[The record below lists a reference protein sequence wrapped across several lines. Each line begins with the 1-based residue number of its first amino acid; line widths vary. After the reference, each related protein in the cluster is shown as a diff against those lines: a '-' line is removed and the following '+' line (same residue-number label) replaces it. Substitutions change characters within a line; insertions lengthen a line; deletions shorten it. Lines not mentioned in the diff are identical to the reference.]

1 MRFHP
6 LPLIAVLLLCAYSS
20 FAQDLQKR
28 QEDDRYRLSLK
39 SGSFVP
45 QKNIVDSEISGL
57 NKKAFRSAG
66 KSYLIIQ
73 FENILTEN
81 EKKQLHNEGIELLD
95 YIPNN
100 AYTATVTGSL
110 NTTILNSIKA
120 RAIVE
125 LAPEQKMESSLA
137 DGVFPSWAVK
147 VAGTVDVWISFPK
160 TFSYNTVSTEIKSR
174 NIDIISTEYKDYNI
188 VALRI
193 ATSRLKELAALPFIE
208 YVQTIPKEDEP
219 LNDKSIAASKA
230 NILNSALPGGRN
242 LHGEGVV
249 VGVGDFINPWQHI
262 DLTERFI
269 NRSVTTGLGTNDWHG
284 VHVTAT
290 IAGAGI
296 AQEKYTGYAPKAKV
310 ITQLVSGILAYSP
323 EYVQDHGMVITN
335 NSYGSVNGCSSFGV
349 YDLYS
354 RVMDQQAFQMPNL
367 QHVFAAGNS
376 GSTICSPYLVAYG
389 NVLGGFQS
397 SKNTICVGSGAEFPN
412 SSKGPVRDGR
422 IKPEIIARGAVV
434 SANNNI
440 IGYKNSVGTS
450 QSAPGVSG
458 GLALLYQRYR
468 QLNGG
473 SNPKN
478 GLMKALLC
486 NGATDIGNT
495 GPDFRYGFG
504 SMNLL
509 RSVLMLENN
518 NYFNTDVNN
527 GATNTHSITIPPGSS
542 LAQLKVMLYWND
554 SAAAVLAASTLVND
568 LDLQVSDPSTVIHLP
583 QVLNSNPANVTDPAT
598 TGADHLN
605 NIEQVVINNPT
616 PGTYTFSVTGTTIP
630 SGTQHEYFLVFDTV
644 PVSTTLTY
652 PAGGEHFPVGDV
664 NIIQWDSY
672 DNPTNTFTL
681 QYSVDNGTNW
691 INVAG
696 GTNVGATIRQLTWTI
711 PAMPA
716 GVDATS
722 QARVKIIH
730 NGTGIESISE
740 PFTIVGV
747 PVVTIPAA
755 NQCEGYIALSWG
767 IIAGATDY
775 EVMQLKGD
783 EMVSIA
789 TTMATTYTISG
800 LSKDSVYWVSVR
812 ARVNGNPGRR
822 ANAVSRQPN
831 NGACSGTISDKDL
844 KIDTI
849 LSPASSGRKFTS
861 TELSAASTITIRIKN
876 LDNVATV
883 GDIPV
888 TYILDNNAPVNETII
903 APNIAYLDTFTY
915 SFATP
920 TDMSAIGSHSLK
932 VSVSYPGD
940 PVVKNDTLAT
950 TFKQLDNPLIDLT
963 TDFVDDIETASVQS
977 HTTPQIGLQGLDRY
991 DFKSSTAYGQV
1002 RSFIN
1007 TGIANS
1013 GSKALTLDA
1022 DRYNAGGT
1030 ADSLTATFNL
1040 QGYTTAVDEIRLD
1053 FMYKHHGQL
1062 SNPANKVWIR
1072 GDDQKPWVEAYDLYT
1087 NQEIAGIY
1095 KTVSGMELS
1104 SLLDLNSQ
1112 NFSSSF
1118 QVRWGQWG
1126 QSLAADNETAA
1137 GYTFDDIRIYKVSN
1151 DIQLMSIDT
1160 PVIASCGLG
1169 NAVPVKITVRNSAS
1183 TTISG
1188 IPVTFQVDNNT
1199 PVNETIPSIAAEDTI
1214 PFTFTA
1220 TADLSAFGS
1229 HTIKVWVDLPT
1240 DSYRLNDTAV
1250 VVLYNSPVI
1259 SSFPY
1264 LQNFE
1269 AGDGSWH
1276 AEGKNNSWEYGT
1288 PASTRINRAAS
1299 GSKAWKTTLTGN
1311 YNDHEKS
1318 YLYSP
1323 CFDIAGMTKPMLS
1336 LSIALDLEDC
1346 GTILC
1351 DAAYVEYSADG
1362 NTWSRL
1368 GASGT
1373 GTNWYNKNYSGSH
1386 VWSIQDYTR
1395 WHVATIP
1402 LPTAMDRLRFRFVME
1417 SDPFVTREGIA
1428 IDDIHIYDS
1437 VYSIYDGPPYTS
1449 AISNQPAVNGNSWID
1464 FVTGGKLIASI
1475 NPNGQNMGSTDVQA
1489 YINTGAVRINT
1500 GQYYHNR
1507 NITIKPTAVNLPDSA
1522 TVRFYFLDSET
1533 ETLINATGCTGCSKP
1548 SSAYE
1553 LGVTKYSDATD
1564 ALENG
1569 TLADN
1574 TGGNYLFITPANVFK
1589 VPFDKG
1595 YYAEFKVKDF
1605 SEFWLNNGG
1614 ATNNQ
1619 ALPVELVSFTAKK
1632 NSNNDVVAA
1641 WITASENNTS
1651 RFEVELA
1658 RGNEEYRQNHFAKI
1672 GEINS
1677 QGNSSTE
1684 QRYQFTD
1691 VENNKWGTRY
1701 YRLKIIDLDDKF
1713 TYSPVRAVVFD
1724 NIIKWQVFPNPS
1736 SGLFNLV
1743 YQMNEGETVT
1753 VKVHDMN
1760 GKLVRHL
1767 HSLANGF
1774 VQKTTI
1780 DLNGQQFASGM
1791 YLLEVEGGE
1800 KKQVFRLL
1808 KQ

>member
-1 MRFHP
+1 MRFNP
-6 LPLIAVLLLCAYSS
+6 LPLIAVLLFCAYSS
-20 FAQDLQKR
+20 FAQDPQK
-28 QEDDRYRLSLK
+28 QQPDDPYRLSLK

-45 QKNIVDSEISGL
+45 QKNIVNSEISGL
-57 NKKAFRSAG
+57 NKKAVRFAG

-73 FENILTEN
+73 FENIPTEN

-110 NTTILNSIKA
+110 NTTILNRVKA

-137 DGVFPSWAVK
+137 NGVFPAWAVK
-147 VAGTVDVWISFPK
+147 AAGTVDIWISFPK
-160 TFSYNTVSTEIKSR
+160 TFSYEQVSAEIKLR
-174 NIDIISTEYKDYNI
+174 NFNIISTEYQTYNI
-188 VALRI
+188 IGLRI
-193 ATSRLKELAALPFIE
+193 ATNRLKELAALPFIE
-208 YVQTIPKEDEP
+208 YVQTAPKEDEP
-219 LNDKSIAASKA
+219 LSDKSIETSKA

-249 VGVGDFINPWQHI
+249 VGVGDFVNPWQHI

-269 NRSVTTGLGTNDWHG
+269 NRSVTTGGGSSDWHG
-284 VHVTAT
+284 VHVTGT
-290 IAGAGI
+290 VAGAGI
-296 AQEKYTGYAPKAKV
+296 VQEKYTGYAPKAKV

-323 EYVQDHGMVITN
+323 QYVQDHGMVITN

-376 GSTICSPYLVAYG
+376 GSAICSPYLVPYG

-397 SKNTICVGSGAEFPN
+397 SKNTICVGSGAEFGN
-412 SSKGPVRDGR
+412 SSKGPVKDGR
-422 IKPEIIARGAVV
+422 IKPEIVARGVV
-434 SANNNI
+434 FSTNNNI
-440 IGYKNSVGTS
+440 SGYRNSAGTS

-473 SNPKN
+473 SNPKS
-478 GLMKALLC
+478 GLMKAVLC
-486 NGATDIGNT
+486 NGATDYGNT

-509 RSVLMLENN
+509 RSVLMLENT

-554 SAAAVLAASTLVND
+554 SAAAVLAANTLVND
-568 LDLQVSDPSTVIHLP
+568 LDLRVSDPSATIHLP

-644 PVSTTLTY
+644 SVHTALTY
-652 PAGGEHFPVGDV
+652 PAGGEHLQSGDA
-664 NIIQWDSY
+664 ITIQWDSY
-672 DNPTNTFTL
+672 GNPANTFTL

-691 INVAG
+691 TDITG
-696 GTNVGATIRQLTWTI
+696 GTNVDATLRQLAWTI
-711 PAMPA
+711 PAVA
-716 GVDATS
+716 ATS
-722 QARVKIIH
+722 QAKIKIIH
-730 NGTGIESISE
+730 NGTGIENISE

-747 PVVTIPAA
+747 PVVTIAAA
-755 NQCEGYIALSWG
+755 NQCEGYIAMSWG
-767 IIAGATDY
+767 AIAGATDY

-789 TTMATTYTISG
+789 TTAATTYTISG
-800 LSKDSVYWVSVR
+800 LSKDSLYWVSVR

-844 KIDTI
+844 KIDAI
-849 LSPASSGRKFTS
+849 LAPASSGRKFTS
-861 TELSAASTITIRIKN
+861 TELAAAAIITIRIKN
-876 LDNVATV
+876 LDNIATV
-883 GDIPV
+883 GNIPV
-888 TYILDNNAPVNETII
+888 TYILGSNAPVNETII
-903 APNIAYLDTFTY
+903 APNIAAAGTFSY
-915 SFATP
+915 SFSTP
-920 TDMSAIGSHSLK
+920 ADMSAVGVHDLK

-940 PVVKNDTLAT
+940 PVVKNDTLAK
-950 TFKQLDNPLIDLT
+950 TFKQLENPFIDLT
-963 TDFVDDIETASVQS
+963 TGFIDDIETAVVQS

-991 DFKSSTAYGQV
+991 DFKSSTAYGQI

-1007 TGIANS
+1007 SGMANS

-1022 DRYNAGGT
+1022 ERYNGGGT

-1040 QGYTTAVDEIRLD
+1040 QGYTAVVDEIRLD
-1053 FMYKHHGQL
+1053 FMYKHHGQQL
-1062 SNPANKVWIR
+1062 NAANKLWIR
-1072 GDDQKPWVEAYDLYT
+1072 GDDQKPWIEVYDLYN
-1087 NQEIAGIY
+1087 NQEEAGLY
-1095 KTVSGMELS
+1095 KKVSGIELS
-1104 SLLDLNSQ
+1104 NLLDVSSQ

-1137 GYTFDDIRIYKVSN
+1137 GYTFDDIHIYKVSN
-1151 DIQLMSIDT
+1151 DIQLISIDT
-1160 PVIASCGLG
+1160 PVTRSCGLT
-1169 NAVPVKITVRNSAS
+1169 NAVPVKITVRNTAS

-1188 IPVTFQVDNNT
+1188 IPVTFQVDNNA
-1199 PVNETIPSIAAEDTI
+1199 PVNEIIPSIANDDTI
-1214 PFTFTA
+1214 QFTFTA
-1220 TADLSAFGS
+1220 AADLSALGN
-1229 HTIKVWVDLPT
+1229 HTVKVWVDLAA
-1240 DSYRLNDTAV
+1240 DSYHANDTAL

-1259 SSFPY
+1259 STFPY

-1276 AEGKNNSWEYGT
+1276 SEGKNNSWQYGI

-1299 GSKAWKTTLTGN
+1299 GSKAWKTTLAGN
-1311 YNDHEKS
+1311 YNDLEKS

-1323 CFDIAGMTKPMLS
+1323 CFDVSGMTRPMLS
-1336 LSIALDLEDC
+1336 LSLAIDLEDC
-1346 GTILC
+1346 GTTLC

-1362 NTWSRL
+1362 ITWLKL
-1368 GASGT
+1368 GTSSA
-1373 GTNWYNKNYSGSH
+1373 GTNWYNKNYSSNH
-1386 VWSIQDYTR
+1386 VWSAQNYTR

-1402 LPTAMDRLRFRFVME
+1402 LPTAMDRLKLRFVME

-1437 VYSIYDGPPYTS
+1437 TYSIYDGPPYTS
-1449 AISNQPAVNGNSWID
+1449 TVGNQSAVNGTNWID
-1464 FVTGGKLIASI
+1464 FVMAGKVIASV

-1489 YINTGAVRINT
+1489 FIDTGAVRIN
-1500 GQYYHNR
+1500 GGRYYHGR
-1507 NITIKPTAVNLPDSA
+1507 NITIKPATVSLADSA
-1522 TVRFYFLDSET
+1522 TVRFYFLDTET
-1533 ETLINATGCTGCSKP
+1533 EKLINATGCDTCIKP
-1548 SSAYE
+1548 TTAYE
-1553 LGVTKYSDATD
+1553 LGVSKYSDVND
-1564 ALENG
+1564 AVENG
-1569 TLADN
+1569 DFADN
-1574 TGGNYLFITPANVFK
+1574 SIGKWLFLNSDNVAI

-1595 YYAEFKVKDF
+1595 YYAEFKVKNF
-1605 SEFWLNNGG
+1605 SEFWLTTG
-1614 ATNNQ
+1614 AVSNSHPW
-1619 ALPVELVSFTAKK
+1619 PVDLISFTATKQA
-1632 NSNNDVVAA
+1632 NNDVVVEWTA
-1641 WITASENNTS
+1641 ASEYYTA
-1651 RFEVELA
+1651 RYEVELA
-1658 RGNEEYRQNHFAKI
+1658 KGNEEYRLNHFVKI
-1672 GEINS
+1672 GEVKSN
-1677 QGNSSTE
+1677 GNVTTQE
-1684 QRYQFTD
+1684 HYQFID
-1691 VENNKWGTRY
+1691 LENQKSGVRY
-1701 YRLKIIDLDDKF
+1701 YRLKTIDHDGSFSYSVVRPVMF
-1713 TYSPVRAVVFD
+1713 THELQ
-1724 NIIKWQVFPNPS
+1724 WQVFPNPS
-1736 SGLFNLV
+1736 SGIFNLA
-1743 YQMNEGETVT
+1743 YQLSEGETVSG
-1753 VKVHDMN
+1753 KVFDIN
-1760 GKLVRHL
+1760 GKLIRH
-1767 HSLANGF
+1767 
-1774 VQKTTI
+1774 VQFTGNAFIQKAEI
-1780 DLNGQQFASGM
+1780 DLSGPQFAPGL
-1791 YLLEVEGGE
+1791 YFLQVKTGG
-1800 KKQVFRLL
+1800 KNQVFRLL